1 MVWEIIV
8 PWTIL
13 GTESDGSGPHF
24 FNFFLLDTST
34 DIKSSLGQD
43 NLGKVVHFINSSGRN
58 KLII

>member
-24 FNFFLLDTST
+24 LNFFLLDTST

-43 NLGKVVHFINSSGRN
+43 NLGKALY
-58 KLII
+58 KQQWKK